1 MTRDRLPEYHA
12 KDGVMVLIKGTKPD
26 SADFLRN
33 QRLTPLAPTR
43 ERVIFRKSAGTVV
56 DFVGAVLLGQGRTR
70 YDPRRLGVMKEITR
84 EE

>member
-1 MTRDRLPEYHA
+1 MTRDRLLEYHA

-33 QRLTPLAPTR
+33 QRLTPLGR
-43 ERVIFRKSAGTVV
+43 RVSASQ
-56 DFVGAVLLGQGRTR
+56 VGWHGRRLRCRRAVLLGQGRTR
-70 YDPRRLGVMKEITR
+70 YDPRRLGVMKEITS

>member
-1 MTRDRLPEYHA
+1 MTRDRLLEYHA

-56 DFVGAVLLGQGRTR
+56 DFVAGKPFFSGKAGRVTIH
-70 YDPRRLGVMKEITR
+70 DA
-84 EE
+84 

>member
-1 MTRDRLPEYHA
+1 MTRDRLLEYHA
-12 KDGVMVLIKGTKPD
+12 KDGVMVLIKGTRPD

-56 DFVGAVLLGQGRTR
+56 DFVAGEPFFSGKAGRGTIH
-70 YDPRRLGVMKEITR
+70 DA
-84 EE
+84 

>member
-1 MTRDRLPEYHA
+1 MTRDRLLEYHA

-56 DFVGAVLLGQGRTR
+56 DFVAGEPFFSGKAGRVR
-70 YDPRRLGVMKEITR
+70 IHDA
-84 EE
+84 

>member
-1 MTRDRLPEYHA
+1 MTRDRLLEYQA
-12 KDGVMVLIKGTKPD
+12 TDGVMVLIKVTKAD

-33 QRLTPLAPTR
+33 QRLTPLAPTH

-56 DFVGAVLLGQGRTR
+56 DFVALGQGRTR
-70 YDPRRLGVMKEITR
+70 YDPRRLGVMKETTS

>member
-1 MTRDRLPEYHA
+1 MTRDRLLEYHA

-43 ERVIFRKSAGTVV
+43 ERVIFRRSAGTVV
-56 DFVGAVLLGQGRTR
+56 DFVWRGAVLLGQGRTR
-70 YDPRRLGVMKEITR
+70 YDPRRLGL
-84 EE
+84 